1 MLKMSYNKLTEVS
14 RHSLQ
19 GLWSLARLHLDHNQL
34 EFLHPDAFQGLT
46 SLRLLQLE
54 GNRLQ
59 QLHPATFAT
68 FTLMGHFQVST
79 LRHLY
84 LSDNELSS
92 LGSELVATMPQLENL
107 YLHGNPWICDCH
119 MKWLHDWD
127 KNFPGCFI
135 QYFYAHFLRN
145 VLLQL
150 KGAAEVY
157 CHETSE

>member
-14 RHSLQ
+14 RHALQ

-68 FTLMGHFQVST
+68 FTLMGYFQVST
-79 LRHLY
+79 LRHLH
-84 LSDNELSS
+84 LSDNELRS
-92 LGSELVATMPQLENL
+92 LPVELVATMPQLENL
-107 YLHGNPWICDCH
+107 YLHGNPWTCDCH
-119 MKWLHDWD
+119 MRWFLDWD

-135 QYFYAHFLRN
+135 
-145 VLLQL
+145 LLCTFSTQCFI
-150 KGAAEVY
+150 AA
-157 CHETSE
+157 